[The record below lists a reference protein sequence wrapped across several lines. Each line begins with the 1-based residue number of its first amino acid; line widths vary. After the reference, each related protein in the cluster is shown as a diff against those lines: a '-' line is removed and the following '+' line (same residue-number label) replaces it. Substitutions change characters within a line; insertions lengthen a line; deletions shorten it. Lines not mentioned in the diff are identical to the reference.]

1 MRKRPDVVA
10 ALEEAV
16 HAGDPSEQLRSL
28 YAHYLK
34 EGYPIGDML
43 DDDSFLAAIA
53 ADMEVVGFFGGGH
66 ATAAWYRDQL
76 LEVAPE
82 LPCVDTE
89 DELFEYLD
97 QR

>member
-1 MRKRPDVVA
+1 M
-10 ALEEAV
+10 
-16 HAGDPSEQLRSL
+16 GYDPSECVVV
-28 YAHYLK
+28 
-34 EGYPIGDML
+34 E
-43 DDDSFLAAIA
+43 DSSAGVKAAIA